1 MPSNLKIEKGTQYKM
16 EKSKILQKNL
26 PCERQFL
33 LHFMIRQSSGKIVVT
48 ASMTASACELLS
60 NRLQFINDVKLSILA
75 TNICCLSNSCSFLRK
90 YSDHRLYQFFYSF
103 PVYSVTPTVSR
114 AQAGKFLLV
123 YDYFDCTQPRD

>member
-33 LHFMIRQSSGKIVVT
+33 LHFMIRQSSGKIVT

-60 NRLQFINDVKLSILA
+60 NRLQFVNDVKLV
-75 TNICCLSNSCSFLRK
+75 F
-90 YSDHRLYQFFYSF
+90 
-103 PVYSVTPTVSR
+103 
-114 AQAGKFLLV
+114 
-123 YDYFDCTQPRD
+123 